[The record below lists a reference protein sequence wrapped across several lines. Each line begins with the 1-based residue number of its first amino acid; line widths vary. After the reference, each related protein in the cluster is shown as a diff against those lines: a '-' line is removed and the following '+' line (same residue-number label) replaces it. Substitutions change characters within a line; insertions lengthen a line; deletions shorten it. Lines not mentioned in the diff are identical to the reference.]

1 MRVRDLGVGGVRTR
15 LVGAGLGLD
24 LGAAVVCVRS
34 DVDELPALLSQL
46 YADFETLKAPGA
58 FDVTVDLVVERS
70 ASRLFRPRVE
80 LWLDGEREF
89 EPFPRDTPLPLLEWG
104 INYGLATR
112 LYCYLLLHAGVVAK
126 GDRALL
132 LPAMPGSGK
141 STLAAVL
148 SRRGYRLLSD
158 EFGVIRLDDRQ
169 VIPLL
174 RPIALK
180 NASIDV
186 LRSVDPA
193 AVIGPRYAKT
203 RKGTVA
209 HLAPREN
216 DVLAAPQPAQPVLIV
231 FPQFVAGAGLDLR
244 SLEPARAF
252 SRLAVNS
259 FNYDVLG
266 PDGFD
271 ALCDVVDGSASYTLS
286 YGDLEAAVDA
296 IDRLMCGAANMDPS
310 RSSHAVSDRA

>member
-1 MRVRDLGVGGVRTR
+1 M
-15 LVGAGLGLD
+15 
-24 LGAAVVCVRS
+24 RS
-34 DVDELPALLSQL
+34 DVDELATLISRL
-46 YADFETLKAPGA
+46 YADFETLDAPGV

-70 ASRLFRPRVE
+70 ASRLFLPRVE

-112 LYCYLLLHAGVVAK
+112 LCCYLLLHAAVVAK
-126 GDRALL
+126 GDQALL

-158 EFGVIRLDDRQ
+158 EFGVIRLDDRL
-169 VIPLL
+169 ILPLL

-193 AVIGPRYAKT
+193 AVIGPRYPKT

-209 HLAPREN
+209 HLAPCEN
-216 DVLAAPQPAQPVLIV
+216 DVRASSQPARPALVV
-231 FPQFVAGAGLDLR
+231 FPQFVAGAGLDVR

-271 ALCDVVDGSASYTLS
+271 ALCDVVESAESYTLS
-286 YGDLEAAVDA
+286 YGDLDAAVEA
-296 IDRLMCGAANMDPS
+296 IDRLMCVVANVDQS
-310 RSSHAVSDRA
+310 GSSHAESGDA